1 MKRNRSIPSIKRDI
15 FYSIITTSS
24 IVMVLFAVYYLF
36 GNSKSIDTNL
46 TFLFGAILA
55 FSGLMTKQ
63 YLLKE
68 NIHYLE
74 KWREVEKLIDNITIS
89 CANLGHEES
98 DIAKKLAEK
107 NNIAFTY
114 MNYVVFEIRSIP
126 VIPLLLVVLYGAAI
140 IASESSVVS
149 IICLILMLFLV
160 SYLAQATITS
170 NNLAIDRSELDSM
183 IKELKD
189 LSKIIENTAS

>member
-1 MKRNRSIPSIKRDI
+1 MKINNSSPNIKKDI
-15 FYSIITTSS
+15 FYSTLTTITIVII
-24 IVMVLFAVYYLF
+24 LFTVYYLF
-36 GNSKSIDTNL
+36 GNSKEIDTNL
-46 TFLFGAILA
+46 TFLFGAIIA

-68 NIHYLE
+68 NINYLE
-74 KWREVEKLIDNITIS
+74 KWREAERLIDDITIS
-89 CANLGHEES
+89 CSNLEQDES
-98 DIAKKLAEK
+98 DIIKKLAEK

-140 IASESSVVS
+140 IASESSTVS
-149 IICLILMLFLV
+149 ITCLILMLFLV

-189 LSKIIENTAS
+189 LSIIIEDTRN

>member
-1 MKRNRSIPSIKRDI
+1 MKQNNSTPNIKKDLFFSLVI
-15 FYSIITTSS
+15 TINIVII
-24 IVMVLFAVYYLF
+24 LFAVYYFF
-36 GNSKSIDTNL
+36 GDSKKIGTNL
-46 TFLFGAILA
+46 TFFFGAILA

-68 NIHYLE
+68 NIHYLG
-74 KWREVEKLIDNITIS
+74 KWREAEKLIDDITLY
-89 CANLGHEES
+89 CANIGHEES
-98 DIAKKLAEK
+98 DIVKKLAEK
-107 NNIAFTY
+107 NNIAYSY

-126 VIPLLLVVLYGAAI
+126 IIPLLLVVLYGAALI
-140 IASESSVVS
+140 STESSIVS
-149 IICLILMLFLV
+149 IMCLILMLFLV

-189 LSKIIENTAS
+189 LSKVVKDTID